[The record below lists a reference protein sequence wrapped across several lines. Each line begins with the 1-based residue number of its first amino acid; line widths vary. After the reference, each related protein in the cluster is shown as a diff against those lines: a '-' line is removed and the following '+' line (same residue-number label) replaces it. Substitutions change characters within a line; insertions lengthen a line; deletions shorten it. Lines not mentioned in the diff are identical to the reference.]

1 MVCYFLAQSKISYI
15 DVRFA
20 VHATEDVNKVTEAVQ
35 NIMPVDYLDDIIFKS
50 RIAEGHYGNPITFF
64 EIRIKKEKIT
74 TEIIQNIFSKLN
86 TLDKENIIRNLD
98 RYVDEGSLYIRLD
111 KQAAFLKKI
120 KLTSSDPIRI
130 RIRFRKSKNEDMNE
144 ICRTAGITT

>member
-50 RIAEGHYGNPITFF
+50 TIAEGHYGNPITFF

-74 TEIIQNIFSKLN
+74 ADTEKTF
-86 TLDKENIIRNLD
+86 RNGKAPP
-98 RYVDEGSLYIRLD
+98 RNE
-111 KQAAFLKKI
+111 AAFGHKAHHFYRG
-120 KLTSSDPIRI
+120 PN
-130 RIRFRKSKNEDMNE
+130 RFVHGN
-144 ICRTAGITT
+144 CRRNDRQQAG